1 MESGTSW
8 RGYCAGDVGGLTA
21 TLGRDR
27 VASMSW
33 GEGFVRRF
41 SLASLMAAAL
51 TASGAWGAQSSQAAV
66 TLGSDL
72 AAEPDILLGCGNPC
86 LRVQDVL
93 PGRTLVSPFDGV
105 IVRWRARV
113 GAGTDAVSIRI
124 RVVRRFDADQ
134 FTVVSSSGL
143 EPIPAGAGTYTF
155 PAQLPIRSG
164 DQVGGEAEEDLE
176 IVWGVDV
183 MGAQLLTYVPSPPD
197 GGMTPAPDTAGE
209 ESELTLNVD
218 VEPDCDDDGLGD
230 ETQDTNISSCSP
242 PTCKGKPATILGTEG
257 GDVRN
262 GTSGK
267 DVIVGLGGNDKLSG
281 LSGND
286 VICGGAGKDTLN
298 GGKGKD
304 TLLGQAGKDKLK
316 GGGGADLCKGG
327 KGTDTASKCEV
338 EKSI

>member
-1 MESGTSW
+1 
-8 RGYCAGDVGGLTA
+8 
-21 TLGRDR
+21 
-27 VASMSW
+27 MSW

-41 SLASLMAAAL
+41 SLASLVAAAL
-51 TASGAWGAQSSQAAV
+51 TVSGAWGAQSSQAAV

-113 GAGTDAVSIRI
+113 GAGTEAVSIRI

-134 FTVVSSSGL
+134 FTVVFSSGL

-176 IVWGVDV
+176 IVWGADV
-183 MGAQLLTYVPSPPD
+183 MGGQLLTYVPSPPD
-197 GGMTPAPDTAGE
+197 GGMTPAPATAGE
-209 ESELTLNVD
+209 ESQLALNVD

-230 ETQDTNISSCSP
+230 ETQDTNISSCP
-242 PTCKGKPATILGTEG
+242 ACKGKPATILGTEG
-257 GDVRN
+257 SDVRK
-262 GTSGK
+262 GTSGE

-281 LSGND
+281 LASND
-286 VICGGAGKDTLN
+286 LICGGSGKDTLN
-298 GGKGKD
+298 GGKGNDK
-304 TLLGQAGKDKLK
+304 LYGEAGKDSLKGGAGNDKLK
-316 GGGGADLCKGG
+316 GGAGQDKQ
-327 KGTDTASKCEV
+327 
-338 EKSI
+338 IQ